1 MIWLYPTDFSVVPQ
15 LAAVFDN
22 PAFKKISDAPMTHLA
37 PSTPA
42 EHARAVIARTT
53 TTWRIAPVSPRAAAR
68 RAPHGHVPVRLLR
81 RIGATAWAPG
91 LPVFAHS
98 W

>member
-1 MIWLYPTDFSVVPQ
+1 
-15 LAAVFDN
+15 
-22 PAFKKISDAPMTHLA
+22 MTQLA

-42 EHARAVIARTT
+42 EQARAVIARTAT
-53 TTWRIAPVSPRAAAR
+53 AWRIAPASPRAVAR
-68 RAPHGHVPVRLLR
+68 RAPHGHVPVRILR
-81 RIGATAWAPG
+81 RIGASARAPG

>member
-1 MIWLYPTDFSVVPQ
+1 
-15 LAAVFDN
+15 
-22 PAFKKISDAPMTHLA
+22 
-37 PSTPA
+37 
-42 EHARAVIARTT
+42 VIARTT